1 MIPPCYQHAD
11 VLTVT
16 PSDGQRI
23 GFGLLMPDGTKVRYS
38 IPLDDARWMAEY
50 LIQYRM
56 NAQLQSAISSG
67 RPDGPPRSA
76 TACAATES

>member
-1 MIPPCYQHAD
+1 MIPPCYQRAD

-23 GFGLLMPDGTKVRYS
+23 GFSLLMPDGTKVRYS

-67 RPDGPPRSA
+67 SENRDGSPQDGQ
-76 TACAATES
+76 